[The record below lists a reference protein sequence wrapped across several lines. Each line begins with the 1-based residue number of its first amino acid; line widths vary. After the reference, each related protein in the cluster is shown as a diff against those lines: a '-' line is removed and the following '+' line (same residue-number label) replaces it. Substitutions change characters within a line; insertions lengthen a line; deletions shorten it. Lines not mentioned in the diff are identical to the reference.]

1 MPSSLDGEKSYFAQR
16 YGLTGLELATLA
28 ATPLYALSALR
39 KGQFSIRSLVRYNWT
54 VPLIG
59 GTAGTATAYG
69 ITSQESSAATAS
81 RTFSLRKDAKQ
92 IRQDDM
98 FLVGALVGS
107 LLTPALF
114 LKRAGL
120 INGLLGGAGLGG
132 AGGLITFFAQGDGL
146 EGLLEQGKQMAGS
159 SESIGEKGRSLL
171 GRATDKGVALAEQAG
186 STGKQYALG
195 AKAKGEEAV
204 KEQQQRA

>member
-1 MPSSLDGEKSYFAQR
+1 MSVSWKGFYHILL
-16 YGLTGLELATLA
+16 LTNIFHRLF
-28 ATPLYALSALR
+28 PPCSW
-39 KGQFSIRSLVRYNWT
+39 V

-81 RTFSLRKDAKQ
+81 RTFKLRRDAKQ
-92 IRQDDM
+92 IRQDDL

-114 LKRAGL
+114 LRRAGL
-120 INGLLGGAGLGG
+120 INGLIGGAGLGG

-146 EGLLEQGKQMAGS
+146 EGLVEQGKQMAS
-159 SESIGEKGRSLL
+159 TSESIGEKGRSLL

-186 STGKQYALG
+186 STSKQYALD
-195 AKAKGEEAV
+195 AKAKGEEVV
-204 KEQQQRA
+204 KQQQQKA